1 MKSIQIIL
9 TALLVSISSFAFAH
23 TSLNAFAGNWE
34 NIDNNTR
41 GLTKVLVKIKSGNPY
56 VQGYGACSPRDCN
69 WGSIKGTYFKT
80 DGKNFIS
87 ANYKHNNGITNQIVM
102 RISGD
107 KMIAKVHTTFK
118 DSRKPMTKYYT
129 MKKKNSTSEVGAF
142 SGIWVNQD
150 ANTRGLTKVKVKVT
164 GNTPYVHGFGSCS
177 PRDCDWGNIRSTFF
191 NTDGKNF
198 ISANYKFDNGITQQI
213 VMRLS
218 GGKMIAKVHST
229 YKDSRKPQTN
239 YYTMRR
245 Q

>member
-1 MKSIQIIL
+1 MKFIQIIL
-9 TALLVSISSFAFAH
+9 TAFVVTLSTLVFAA
-23 TSLNAFAGNWE
+23 TPLNDFSGNWV
-34 NIDNNTR
+34 NVDNNTR

-56 VQGYGACSPRDCN
+56 VHGFGSCSPKDCD

-87 ANYKHNNGITNQIVM
+87 ANYKFDNGITQQIVM
-102 RISGD
+102 RISGG
-107 KMIAKVHTTFK
+107 KMIAKLHTTFQ
-118 DSRKPMTKYYT
+118 DSRRPTTKYYT
-129 MKKKNSTSEVGAF
+129 MKKKNSTSGVGLF

-164 GNTPYVHGFGSCS
+164 GNNPYVQGYGSCL
-177 PRDCDWGNIRSTFF
+177 PRDCDWGSIKGTYF

-198 ISANYKFDNGITQQI
+198 ISANYKTNAGTQQI

-218 GGKMIAKVHST
+218 GGKMIAKVYAT
-229 YKDSRKPQTN
+229 FKDSRKPKTN
-239 YYTMRR
+239 YYTMKK